1 MMIFLGLLLG
11 GLLGGELSYLYIEY
25 TPRSYGPNAIPIGE
39 ALVVLWSTIFG
50 AIAGAILLP
59 VIVSSL
65 RKTARAKMLLGLLV
79 GGLLGGELSYFFIIN
94 YMSLYGPNAN
104 TVGEEFWVFLCSTI
118 FGAIIGALLPVL
130 ISSFDQQGNQA
141 P

>member
-1 MMIFLGLLLG
+1 MILLGLLLG
-11 GLLGGELSYLYIEY
+11 GLLGGELSYLLIKYA
-25 TPRSYGPNAIPIGE
+25 PRSYGPNAIPIGE
-39 ALVVLWSTIFG
+39 LLVVFWSTIFG

-65 RKTARAKMLLGLLV
+65 RKTKRVMMIFGLLV
-79 GGLLGGELSYFFIIN
+79 GGLLGGELSYLYIEN

-104 TVGEEFWVFLCSTI
+104 TVGEEFWLFLCSTI
-118 FGAIIGALLPVL
+118 FGAIAGALLPVL
-130 ISSFDQQGNQA
+130 ILSEADQQENQT